1 MRNVRSSF
9 VTLALVLALV
19 AAAFAA
25 KDFVMPKPSPASQYP
40 AHDAHPAEKVTIA
53 VDPYDMADKAA
64 IFRGEYLENELMPMF
79 LVITNDGDQPVSL
92 ASMKMQLVTRDRA
105 KASPATEDDL
115 YRRLT
120 KTEKIQDDARGAKR
134 IPLPLPQKPKR
145 AVSKQV
151 SEEID
156 AAQFRARAVE
166 PHGTQAGFVFFD
178 VGDLP
183 NPMAG
188 AHLYITGVQD
198 GNGNELMYF
207 EIPLEKYLT
216 GGSVK

>member
-1 MRNVRSSF
+1 MRTARSSF
-9 VTLALVLALV
+9 VTLALVLVTVVLAS
-19 AAAFAA
+19 AA
-25 KDFVMPKPSPASQYP
+25 KDFVMPRPQPASQYP

-64 IFRGEYLENELMPMF
+64 IFRGEYLDNELVPMF

-92 ASMKMQLVTRDRA
+92 ASMKLQLVTRDRA

-120 KTEKIQDDARGAKR
+120 TTRRIQDDARGAQR
-134 IPLPLPQKPKR
+134 IPLPLPKKPKR
-145 AVSKQV
+145 AVSKEV
-151 SEEID
+151 SAEIE

-166 PHGTQAGFVFFD
+166 PHGTQAGFIFFD
-178 VGDLP
+178 VGDLR

-188 AHLYITGVQD
+188 AHLYITGVRD
-198 GNGNELMYF
+198 GQGNELMYF

-216 GGSVK
+216 GGK